1 MPWSGLLDSKLLQ
14 CRLIQK
20 NTTVPSEQ
28 PIGAFSIQSFGYFQ
42 GIWVDL
48 ADRMQDNV
56 DLCYS
61 LRISLLV
68 SANWLS
74 NERQS
79 IHLDKFYAG

>member
-14 CRLIQK
+14 RRLIQK

-28 PIGAFSIQSFGYFQ
+28 PIGAFSIQSFRYFQ